1 MTKTK
6 QKWSTKEALPATKPA
21 KNKEEEG
28 LDLQKKEEDEC
39 LATESKKEDDD
50 ES

>member
-1 MTKTK
+1 MYSHKSRK
-6 QKWSTKEALPATKPA
+6 CLCVVQK
-21 KNKEEEG
+21 EEG